1 LALWLSVFLFGLFCL
16 IYLVWHILQQGSVM
30 LVYSVIGSS
39 RPKPFILIHQQTIEP
54 AQQIMVKPPKN
65 RLNKMRR
72 LSTMIEPMVAPSANE
87 RGFAISRLISHW
99 HDIVGDTAA
108 WCRPAD
114 IHFPRGSRN
123 NGTLKLQIA
132 SGRGPQAQAMSAQ
145 IIDQVNAAF
154 GYQAVG
160 RITLVQNLPPS
171 TPKTPPKKPAT
182 ISDAPD
188 IWTLDEKLKHIKS
201 PELRAALR
209 RLGGPVG
216 EDEGTKN

>member
-1 LALWLSVFLFGLFCL
+1 
-16 IYLVWHILQQGSVM
+16 M

-108 WCRPAD
+108 WCRPTD

-201 PELRAALR
+201 PDLRAALR
-209 RLGGPVG
+209 RLGGSVD
-216 EDEGTKN
+216 EDDEVKN

>member
-1 LALWLSVFLFGLFCL
+1 MNVYLF
-16 IYLVWHILQQGSVM
+16 IWHILQQGSVM

-216 EDEGTKN
+216 DDDGAKN

>member
-1 LALWLSVFLFGLFCL
+1 
-16 IYLVWHILQQGSVM
+16 M

-145 IIDQVNAAF
+145 IVDQVNAAF

-216 EDEGTKN
+216 EDEGAKN

>member
-1 LALWLSVFLFGLFCL
+1 
-16 IYLVWHILQQGSVM
+16 M

-132 SGRGPQAQAMSAQ
+132 LSRGPQAQAMSAQ

-216 EDEGTKN
+216 EDEGAKN

>member
-1 LALWLSVFLFGLFCL
+1 VNVYLF
-16 IYLVWHILQQGSVM
+16 IWHILQQGSVM

-154 GYQAVG
+154 GYQAVC

-216 EDEGTKN
+216 EDEGAKN

>member
-1 LALWLSVFLFGLFCL
+1 
-16 IYLVWHILQQGSVM
+16 M

-114 IHFPRGSRN
+114 IQFPRGSRN

-160 RITLVQNLPPS
+160 PIALVQNLPPS

>member
-1 LALWLSVFLFGLFCL
+1 MNVYLF
-16 IYLVWHILQQGSVM
+16 IWHILQQGSVM

-123 NGTLKLQIA
+123 NGTLKLQIT

-160 RITLVQNLPPS
+160 RIALVQNLPPS

-216 EDEGTKN
+216 EDEGAKN

>member
-1 LALWLSVFLFGLFCL
+1 
-16 IYLVWHILQQGSVM
+16 M

-123 NGTLKLQIA
+123 NGTLKLQIT

-160 RITLVQNLPPS
+160 RVTLVQNLPPS

-216 EDEGTKN
+216 EDEGAKN

>member
-1 LALWLSVFLFGLFCL
+1 
-16 IYLVWHILQQGSVM
+16 M

-114 IHFPRGSRN
+114 IQFPRGSRN

-160 RITLVQNLPPS
+160 RITLAQNLPPS

>member
-1 LALWLSVFLFGLFCL
+1 
-16 IYLVWHILQQGSVM
+16 
-30 LVYSVIGSS
+30 
-39 RPKPFILIHQQTIEP
+39 
-54 AQQIMVKPPKN
+54 
-65 RLNKMRR
+65 
-72 LSTMIEPMVAPSANE
+72 MIEPMVAPSAQE

-123 NGTLKLQIA
+123 NGTLKLQIT

-160 RITLVQNLPPS
+160 RIILVQNLSPS
-171 TPKTPPKKPAT
+171 RPETPHKKPAK

-216 EDEGTKN
+216 DDDGEKN

>member
-1 LALWLSVFLFGLFCL
+1 
-16 IYLVWHILQQGSVM
+16 M

-123 NGTLKLQIA
+123 NGTLKLQIT

-145 IIDQVNAAF
+145 IIDQVNATF

-171 TPKTPPKKPAT
+171 SPKTPPKKPAT

-188 IWTLDEKLKHIKS
+188 VWTLDEKLKHIKS

-216 EDEGTKN
+216 DDDGAKN

>member
-1 LALWLSVFLFGLFCL
+1 
-16 IYLVWHILQQGSVM
+16 M

>member
-1 LALWLSVFLFGLFCL
+1 
-16 IYLVWHILQQGSVM
+16 M

-201 PELRAALR
+201 PELRSALR

-216 EDEGTKN
+216 EDEGAKN

>member
-1 LALWLSVFLFGLFCL
+1 MNVYLF
-16 IYLVWHILQQGSVM
+16 IWHILQQGSVM

-108 WCRPAD
+108 WCRPTD

-123 NGTLKLQIA
+123 NGTLKLQIT

-216 EDEGTKN
+216 EDEGAKN

>member
-1 LALWLSVFLFGLFCL
+1 
-16 IYLVWHILQQGSVM
+16 M
-30 LVYSVIGSS
+30 LVYSLIGSS

-171 TPKTPPKKPAT
+171 TPQTPPKKPAT

-216 EDEGTKN
+216 EDEGAKN

>member
-1 LALWLSVFLFGLFCL
+1 
-16 IYLVWHILQQGSVM
+16 M
-30 LVYSVIGSS
+30 
-39 RPKPFILIHQQTIEP
+39 K
-54 AQQIMVKPPKN
+54 
-65 RLNKMRR
+65 R
-72 LSTMIEPMVAPSANE
+72 LSTMIDPMIAPSARA
-87 RGFAISRLISHW
+87 RGFTIGRILSQW
-99 HDIVGDTAA
+99 PDIVGEMAS
-108 WCRPAD
+108 WCRPDAVA
-114 IHFPRGSRN
+114 FPRDSRSD
-123 NGTLKLQIA
+123 GTLRLQIA
-132 SGRGPQAQAMSAQ
+132 SGRGPQAQAISAQ

-216 EDEGTKN
+216 EDEGAKN

>member
-1 LALWLSVFLFGLFCL
+1 
-16 IYLVWHILQQGSVM
+16 M

-108 WCRPAD
+108 WCRPTD

-216 EDEGTKN
+216 EDEGAKN

>member
-1 LALWLSVFLFGLFCL
+1 
-16 IYLVWHILQQGSVM
+16 M

-216 EDEGTKN
+216 EDEGAKN

>member
-1 LALWLSVFLFGLFCL
+1 
-16 IYLVWHILQQGSVM
+16 M

-154 GYQAVG
+154 GYKAVG

-216 EDEGTKN
+216 EDEGAKN

>member
-1 LALWLSVFLFGLFCL
+1 
-16 IYLVWHILQQGSVM
+16 
-30 LVYSVIGSS
+30 
-39 RPKPFILIHQQTIEP
+39 
-54 AQQIMVKPPKN
+54 
-65 RLNKMRR
+65 MRR

-114 IHFPRGSRN
+114 IHFPRGSPN
-123 NGTLKLQIA
+123 NGTLKLQIT
-132 SGRGPQAQAMSAQ
+132 SGRGPQAQAMSTQ

-216 EDEGTKN
+216 EDEGAKN

>member
-1 LALWLSVFLFGLFCL
+1 
-16 IYLVWHILQQGSVM
+16 M

-99 HDIVGDTAA
+99 HDIVGDTAE

-114 IHFPRGSRN
+114 IQFPRGSRN

-132 SGRGPQAQAMSAQ
+132 SGRGPQAQSMSAQ

-216 EDEGTKN
+216 EDEGAKN

>member
-1 LALWLSVFLFGLFCL
+1 MAVCLF
-16 IYLVWHILQQGSVM
+16 VWPILHQGSVM
-30 LVYSVIGSS
+30 LVYSLIGSS

-216 EDEGTKN
+216 EDEGAKN

>member
-1 LALWLSVFLFGLFCL
+1 
-16 IYLVWHILQQGSVM
+16 M

-108 WCRPAD
+108 WCRPTD

-123 NGTLKLQIA
+123 NGTLKLQIT

-201 PELRAALR
+201 PDLRAALR

-216 EDEGTKN
+216 EDEGAKN

>member
-1 LALWLSVFLFGLFCL
+1 M
-16 IYLVWHILQQGSVM
+16 Q
-30 LVYSVIGSS
+30 
-39 RPKPFILIHQQTIEP
+39 
-54 AQQIMVKPPKN
+54 
-65 RLNKMRR
+65 R

-87 RGFAISRLISHW
+87 RGFAIGRLISHW

-114 IHFPRGSRN
+114 IQFPRGSRN

-154 GYQAVG
+154 GYQALG

>member
-1 LALWLSVFLFGLFCL
+1 
-16 IYLVWHILQQGSVM
+16 M

-114 IHFPRGSRN
+114 IQFPRGSRN

-216 EDEGTKN
+216 EDEGAQN

>member
-1 LALWLSVFLFGLFCL
+1 
-16 IYLVWHILQQGSVM
+16 
-30 LVYSVIGSS
+30 
-39 RPKPFILIHQQTIEP
+39 
-54 AQQIMVKPPKN
+54 
-65 RLNKMRR
+65 
-72 LSTMIEPMVAPSANE
+72 MIEPLVAPSANE

-99 HDIVGDTAA
+99 QDIVGDTAA
-108 WCRPAD
+108 WCQPAD
-114 IHFPRGSRN
+114 IHFPRSSSN
-123 NGTLKLQIA
+123 DGTLKLQIT

-171 TPKTPPKKPAT
+171 CPETPPKKPAT

-188 IWTLDEKLKHIKS
+188 VWTLDEKLKHIKS

-216 EDEGTKN
+216 EDDGAKN

>member
-1 LALWLSVFLFGLFCL
+1 MNVYLF
-16 IYLVWHILQQGSVM
+16 IWHILQQVSVM

-108 WCRPAD
+108 WCRPTD

-216 EDEGTKN
+216 EDEGAKN

>member
-1 LALWLSVFLFGLFCL
+1 MGQVA
-16 IYLVWHILQQGSVM
+16 
-30 LVYSVIGSS
+30 
-39 RPKPFILIHQQTIEP
+39 RNPFILVNELTMEP

-72 LSTMIEPMVAPSANE
+72 LSTMIEPMVAPSAQE

-99 HDIVGDTAA
+99 HDIVGDTAE

-114 IHFPRGSRN
+114 IHFPRGSSN
-123 NGTLKLQIA
+123 NGTLKLQIT

-171 TPKTPPKKPAT
+171 RPATPPKKPAT

-188 IWTLDEKLKHIKS
+188 VWMLDEKLKHIKS

-209 RLGGPVG
+209 RLGGPVDD
-216 EDEGTKN
+216 EDGAKD